1 MAHVQMKVAATTQT
15 LLVVDDRPENLAAME
30 ALLDEGIPVLPL
42 PLQVIFL
49 LRLLIMLIVIFIVK
63 N

>member
-1 MAHVQMKVAATTQT
+1 MAHVQLAVVPSTQV

-30 ALLDEGIPVLPL
+30 ALLEEGDWRLRCVDSGEAA
-42 PLQVIFL
+42 LQCL
-49 LRLLIMLIVIFIVK
+49 LEDNV